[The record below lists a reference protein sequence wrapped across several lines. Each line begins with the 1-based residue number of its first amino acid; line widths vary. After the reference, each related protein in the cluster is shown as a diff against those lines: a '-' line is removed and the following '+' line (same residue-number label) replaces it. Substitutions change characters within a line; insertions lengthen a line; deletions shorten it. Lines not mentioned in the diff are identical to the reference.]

1 MNRDFVTKFSLSASP
16 SRVFPL
22 LCPVREHDWIPTWRA
37 QIVHSHSGLAE
48 LDCVF
53 TTQSPSDGN
62 RTWICTRYE
71 PSCAIEYIAH
81 STLGYVMHLTI
92 ALEAQGEAGT
102 NVSWSRRFIAVN
114 DEGKAWIDAI
124 SAQGMTEATGALAN
138 LLDYYLVN
146 GTMLR
151 S

>member
-1 MNRDFVTKFSLSASP
+1 MDRNFITQFSLSASP
-16 SRVFPL
+16 SQVFPL

-53 TTQSPSDGN
+53 ITQSPSDGE
-62 RTWICTRYE
+62 RTWVCTRFE
-71 PSCAIEYIAH
+71 PSDAIEYTAF

-92 ALEAQGEAGT
+92 ALEAQGEGGT

-114 DEGKAWIDAI
+114 GEGKAWIDAI
-124 SAQGMTEATGALAN
+124 PSPRMAEATGALAK
-138 LLDYYLVN
+138 LLEYYLVN
-146 GTMLR
+146 GSMLR

>member
-1 MNRDFVTKFSLSASP
+1 MDRNFITKFSLSAAP
-16 SRVFPL
+16 PQVFPL
-22 LCPVREHDWIPTWRA
+22 LCPVREHDWIPTWCA
-37 QIVHSHSGLAE
+37 QIVHSHSGFAE

-53 TTQSPSDGN
+53 ITQSPSEGQ
-62 RTWICTRYE
+62 RTWVCTRFE
-71 PSCAIEYIAH
+71 PSHAIEYTVF
-81 STLGYVMHLTI
+81 STLGHVMHLSI

-114 DEGKAWIDAI
+114 DEGEAWIEAI
-124 SAQGMTEATGALAN
+124 SPQGMAEATGILAK

-146 GTMLR
+146 GSMLR